1 MGQFLDDPVGL
12 VVVALVAVGVVA
24 YWVRR
29 WRQTVALR
37 RRAEE
42 QGWQPAG
49 DPDAFGELVI
59 AAVPE
64 LREQAEQ
71 DARSAARSGRGPGA
85 GLGLR
90 VRVGPSPSS
99 RSRVRSD
106 DVRRI
111 PAGNG
116 EVAAGDV
123 AVAARVGKVAGG
135 RTTLRRGAVLARAP
149 VELPDVRFIS
159 RSWMDRDGGG
169 DLPDALTG
177 AFNDQTLDAHAR
189 AVYLDSGAWEDL
201 LEVADDVD
209 ALVVSADQ
217 TVVVCSGPLTVER
230 VETLAPAVSDFVERA
245 VRAQRPGDPSGSV
258 RLRDPLSAA

>member
-1 MGQFLDDPVGL
+1 MGQFLDDPVAL
-12 VVVALVAVGVVA
+12 VVFSLVAAGVVA
-24 YWVRR
+24 YWLWR

-49 DPDAFGELVI
+49 DPGAFGDLVI
-59 AAVPE
+59 AAAPE

-71 DARSAARSGRGPGA
+71 DARSAARSGGGPGA
-85 GLGLR
+85 GPGLR

-99 RSRVRSD
+99 RSRVRAD

-111 PAGNG
+111 PVRSG
-116 EVAAGDV
+116 EVAAGNV

-135 RTTLRRGAVLARAP
+135 STTLHRGAVLARAP

-169 DLPDALTG
+169 DLPDALTET
-177 AFNDQTLDAHAR
+177 FNDQTLDAGAR
-189 AVYLDSGAWEDL
+189 AVYLDSGAWEVL
-201 LEVADDVD
+201 LGVADDVD
-209 ALVVSADQ
+209 ALVISDQ
-217 TVVVCSGPLTVER
+217 TVVVVCSGPLTVDR
-230 VETLAPAVSDFVERA
+230 VEVLVAAVSDFVERA
-245 VRAQRPGDPSGSV
+245 IRAQLRGEASGPV
-258 RLRDPLSAA
+258 RLLDPLPAG